1 MIYFRL
7 VDSSN
12 DVKRFKSNVFSSLE
26 KNGTLTACCKILL
39 HLIFRKMMEIPIWSI
54 FLITCKNIIVLE
66 TNLLVFSL
74 INVRSCQFTQENV
87 EIFIMMIFCHWPS
100 QQHYSSKNYF
110 RLPFV
115 NSRCYKNSWNINS
128 KSMSNITLNCNKVKI

>member
-1 MIYFRL
+1 MIL
-7 VDSSN
+7 HWKC
-12 DVKRFKSNVFSSLE
+12 DVKRFKSNISLSLE
-26 KNGTLTACCKILL
+26 KISNLTACCKNPF
-39 HLIFRKMMEIPIWSI
+39 HWIFRKTTEIPIWSN
-54 FLITCKNIIVLE
+54 FVITCKNMIVLE
-66 TNLLVFSL
+66 TNLFVFSL

-100 QQHYSSKNYF
+100 QQHYCSKNYF